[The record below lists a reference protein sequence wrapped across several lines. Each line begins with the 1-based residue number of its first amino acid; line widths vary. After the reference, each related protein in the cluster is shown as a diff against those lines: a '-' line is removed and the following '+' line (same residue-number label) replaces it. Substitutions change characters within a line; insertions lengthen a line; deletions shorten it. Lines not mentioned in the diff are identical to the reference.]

1 MKAMISMN
9 QAEINATQKEKYPD
23 LMVQGMIMRMP
34 QGMLLTAG
42 SNTTA
47 DVIRRNIALL
57 PPSMSGPDWMYSV
70 MFSATLPFLPWSST
84 RYTAKEDEL
93 QSNIQSINYEQIN
106 MSQTMS
112 AQIRE
117 MFVKYESAIERS
129 KKYKNYILPLSRKTV
144 EALSV
149 SFQSGQIPITTIL
162 DAMRMLIMREEE
174 FAMIRVDAEMAATDI
189 EFMIGK
195 EL

>member
-1 MKAMISMN
+1 
-9 QAEINATQKEKYPD
+9 
-23 LMVQGMIMRMP
+23 
-34 QGMLLTAG
+34 
-42 SNTTA
+42 
-47 DVIRRNIALL
+47 
-57 PPSMSGPDWMYSV
+57 
-70 MFSATLPFLPWSST
+70 
-84 RYTAKEDEL
+84 
-93 QSNIQSINYEQIN
+93 
-106 MSQTMS
+106 MS